1 VKLHPIKHQ
10 ALNNIDKLNAAQSL
24 MRKYSCMPMMPNM
37 KINLQKKLLTPSC
50 DDIVEYGW
58 DNNFYKLIDVTELL
72 TNFTLNER
80 SRVQTFL
87 LSLSNLLN

>member
-1 VKLHPIKHQ
+1 
-10 ALNNIDKLNAAQSL
+10 
-24 MRKYSCMPMMPNM
+24 MMPNM